1 MPLHGQVQQ
10 GLHRV
15 RPRLLE
21 LCEERGHLAVGR
33 LLYLVQLAPGWGLGG
48 RGYGL
53 GVRVTGRNYVRGYGL
68 GVVTTGRT
76 GART

>member
-33 LLYLVQLAPGWGLGG
+33 LLYLVQLAPARARDQVLGELGLWEEPG
-48 RGYGL
+48 
-53 GVRVTGRNYVRGYGL
+53 
-68 GVVTTGRT
+68 
-76 GART
+76 